1 MKKKYFTYAGIIAAL
16 ILVGMF
22 IGICLS
28 SFPFPFLPP
37 AITIDPIT
45 DRSVDENNMMIL
57 TGLTTYPEN
66 TDLSVTVSASPDPL
80 SQGNGT
86 ERTKVKTDA
95 VIVQGD
101 EGRNH
106 WRAVFDIS
114 DLQAADYT
122 ISLANR
128 TVFIENFTIIESDS
142 VATAHFTLGD
152 ENAGPGSIRKKNPV
166 TIPFIRINAAD
177 QSTTAGDLIITGIT
191 NLGAGTPLTWSMHPV
206 TSGTVNN
213 TQEPQGTTTVITG
226 TMGINRWTVL
236 PGTGTTEPAR
246 HRFSISAYPT
256 GNTYPAGM
264 VTASSEF
271 VIPRV
276 PATLTMSGTVQVP
289 PGFITID
296 TLPEMRVNNVYM
308 LTGTTSLP
316 AGKYLMVRVEPASF
330 ETDYNFS
337 LDAKETS
344 RNRTLSGAAVFS
356 GVAGGISVVNGSNGN
371 NLWSFRLETYRLSPG
386 QYQLNVSNDDYNYG
400 AESIIYGDL
409 FRMIKFPVEGDTP

>member
-1 MKKKYFTYAGIIAAL
+1 MKKKYFTYARIIAAL

-45 DRSVDENNMMIL
+45 DMNVDENNMMIV

-66 TDLSVTVSASPDPL
+66 TDISVTVSASPDPL
-80 SQGNGT
+80 SQGNSTG
-86 ERTKVKTDA
+86 RTKVKTDV

-106 WRAVFDIS
+106 WRAFFDIS

-128 TVFIENFTIIESDS
+128 TMFIENFTIIESDPI
-142 VATAHFTLGD
+142 ATAHFTLGD
-152 ENAGPGSIRKKNPV
+152 EHAGAGSVRKKSPRV
-166 TIPFIRINAAD
+166 VLPFIRINPAD
-177 QSTTAGDLIITGIT
+177 QKPGGNQRITGIT
-191 NLGAGTPLTWSMHPV
+191 SLAPGTPLAWSMHPV
-206 TSGTVNN
+206 TSGTGN
-213 TQEPQGTTTVITG
+213 TQEPQGTATVIAG
-226 TMGINRWTVL
+226 TAGINRWSVL
-236 PGTGTTEPAR
+236 PGTDTLKPAR
-246 HRFSISAYPT
+246 YQFSISVHPT
-256 GNTYPAGM
+256 GNTSPVGT
-264 VTASSEF
+264 VSASSEF
-271 VIPRV
+271 NIPLI
-276 PATLTMSGTVQVP
+276 PATQKNTTGTTQVP
-289 PGFITID
+289 GGFITID
-296 TLPEMRVNNVYM
+296 TLPDMQINNMYT

-316 AGKYLMVRVEPASF
+316 PGKYLLVHVEPASF

-356 GVAGGISVVNGSNGN
+356 GVAGGIDVVNGSNGN
-371 NLWSFRLETYRLSPG
+371 NLWSFRLETYHMGPG
-386 QYQLNVSNDDYNYG
+386 RYQLNVSNDDFDYAAKNIVYG
-400 AESIIYGDL
+400 GL
-409 FRMIKFPVEGDTP
+409 FSTRILPIAGDTP